1 MSAPQPAVN
10 SPAQQEPRRGLATG
24 WIIGGFAAAC
34 VIAMPITAVVFIM
47 SIAACDGTA
56 QQCAAANANAGTT
69 TGWFFGSFALVTA
82 IGILALLV
90 VGLVSSRE
98 TSGGRKWRVISLVGM
113 LCMPFIG
120 LAIGY
125 AVAALRLS

>member
-1 MSAPQPAVN
+1 MRAPQPAVN
-10 SPAQQEPRRGLATG
+10 AAVPQAPRRGLANG
-24 WIIGGFAAAC
+24 WIIGSFAA
-34 VIAMPITAVVFIM
+34 VM

-82 IGILALLV
+82 IGILALLI
-90 VGLVSSRE
+90 VGLVSSRD